1 MMWIPVLKV
10 LAGLAA
16 AVVLVWIASR
26 KLRSPQRDER
36 TLRSLPGNL
45 VQEIA
50 DRLDQPENLKVF
62 LKDFFGFGY
71 HGSEL
76 PAKDIESFRT
86 LLPQP
91 LPEEEFTDLVRTAG
105 AIEPDAL
112 LAYACKIPG
121 ADAPAVITVCRA
133 GEGKGL
139 LVGVFR
145 PE

>member
-16 AVVLVWIASR
+16 AIVLVWIASR
-26 KLRSPQRDER
+26 KLRSRQNDDR

-50 DRLDQPENLKVF
+50 DRLDQPENLKLF
-62 LKDFFGFGY
+62 LKDFFGSGY
-71 HGSEL
+71 HGCEQ
-76 PAKDIESFRT
+76 PAEDIESFRK

-91 LPEEEFTDLVRTAG
+91 LPEEEFNDLIRTAG

-121 ADAPAVITVCRA
+121 ADAPVVITVCRA
-133 GEGKGL
+133 GEGTGL

>member
-16 AVVLVWIASR
+16 AAVLVWIASR
-26 KLRSPQRDER
+26 KLRSRQGDDR

-50 DRLDQPENLKVF
+50 DRLDQPEALLEYLK
-62 LKDFFGFGY
+62 KFFGTAYSGC
-71 HGSEL
+71 EK
-76 PAKDIESFRT
+76 PADDAESFRS
-86 LLPQP
+86 LLPVS
-91 LPEEEFTDLVRTAG
+91 LPDDEFSDLVRTAG

-112 LAYACKIPG
+112 LAYACKLPG
-121 ADAPAVITVCRA
+121 HEAPAVITICRG

-139 LVGVFR
+139 LIGVFR